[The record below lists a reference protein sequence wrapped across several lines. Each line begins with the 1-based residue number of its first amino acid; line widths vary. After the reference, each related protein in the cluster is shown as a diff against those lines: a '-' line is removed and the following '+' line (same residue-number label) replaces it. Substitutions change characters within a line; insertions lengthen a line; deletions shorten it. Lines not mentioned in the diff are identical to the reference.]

1 MGVAGDQGDAF
12 PRALQHARTERRLS
26 QRELSRALSVS
37 HSAVSQWE
45 SGRVRPIPA
54 KVAELEQV
62 LDLEPGS
69 LSRLLGYLP
78 IATANAR
85 ASLSVLEAIRADP
98 RLGDRERELLIAM
111 YRQLVRQRE
120 AGAASE

>member
-1 MGVAGDQGDAF
+1 MATDQRDAF
-12 PRALQHARTERRLS
+12 PRALKRARMERRLS
-26 QRELSRALSVS
+26 QRELSRALGVS

-45 SGRVRPIPA
+45 SGRVRPIPS
-54 KVAELEQV
+54 KVAELEQA
-62 LDLEPGS
+62 LDLDPGT

-78 IATANAR
+78 IATSDAKA
-85 ASLSVLEAIRADP
+85 ALTVLEAIRADP

-120 AGAASE
+120 AGKASE